1 MNFKTLAV
9 ALVAGLTCAAQAQSS
24 IQSIRFIGEQRF
36 ATGTQILGTN
46 MGGLSGL
53 AYAGNGNYLAISDD
67 RSSTGPA
74 RFYDMSIAVN
84 ESLPANQRVQ
94 TNFTAVTSLRRTDG
108 TTFPLNQID
117 PEGIALAPNGDVYV
131 SSEGEA
137 NFAAGR
143 VQSPFVNRFSRT
155 TGIQNQALP
164 VDARFNPV
172 FSGSGVQQSG
182 VRNNLAFE
190 SLTITPSQNFLFTA
204 TENALLQD
212 GPAATIS
219 NPTASRIV
227 RYDLATG
234 QAAGEFAY
242 IADAVNTTPI
252 PGQFATNGLVE
263 LLALDDNNFLAL
275 ERSFGIGAVTN
286 GNTGNNCRLYHISL
300 AGATD
305 VSAIGSLA
313 TGTFTPVTK
322 TLVLDIGSLGL
333 TQDNLEA
340 LALGPIL
347 PTGEQTLII
356 ASDNNFSATQFTQI
370 MAFGVVI
377 PTPGTVALAGLG
389 LVALG
394 RRRR

>member
-1 MNFKTLAV
+1 MNSKFVIVAALSICAGQALA
-9 ALVAGLTCAAQAQSS
+9 Q
-24 IQSIRFIGEQRF
+24 IQSIRYIGEQRF
-36 ATGTQILGTN
+36 PTGFQVLGTN
-46 MGGLSGL
+46 MGGLSGI
-53 AYAGNGNYLAISDD
+53 AHTGNGNYVSISDD
-67 RSSTGPA
+67 RSATGPA
-74 RFYDMSIAVN
+74 RFYDLSIAVD
-84 ESLPANQRVQ
+84 ESLPASQRVRA
-94 TNFTAVTSLRRTDG
+94 NFTGFTSLLLPSGQTY
-108 TTFPLNQID
+108 PQNQID

-143 VQSPFVNRFSRT
+143 VQAPFVNRYNRA

-164 VDARFNPV
+164 VNARYTPV
-172 FSGSGVQQSG
+172 FNGSGVQQSG

-190 SLTITPSQNFLFTA
+190 SLTVSPSQNFLFTA

-212 GPAATIS
+212 GPASTITTS
-219 NPTASRIV
+219 TSSRIV
-227 RYDLATG
+227 KYDLATG
-234 QAAGEFAY
+234 QAVAEFAY
-242 IADAVNTTPI
+242 IADAVSTTPI

-275 ERSFGIGAVTN
+275 ERSFGVGAVTN
-286 GNTGNNCRLYHISL
+286 GSTGNNCRLYHISL

-305 VSAIGSLA
+305 VSSINALSGS
-313 TGTFTPVTK
+313 TFTPVTK
-322 TLVLDIGSLGL
+322 TLVLDLGSIGL

-340 LALGPIL
+340 LALGPVL

-377 PTPGTVALAGLG
+377 PTPGSAVLAGLG
-389 LVALG
+389 LVAMG